1 MSKQC
6 TKPKGKRDDLWFKDK
21 VLLVQAQANGQILHE
36 KQLAFLTDPEV
47 AEGQAT
53 QIVITYN
60 AVYQADDLDSYD
72 SDCNELNTT
81 KVALMANLSHYG
93 SDSLV
98 SNQDSLINSLSRIWI
113 GKLHLYA
120 NVARFNR
127 RSDGK
132 PSHARAQVGK
142 PTHVSPKVNS
152 NVNIATSYV
161 NVARG
166 SSIDQSSTPPTV
178 FSQICRKWGK
188 VIFIDDTDF
197 SNRLSK
203 RLCIKS
209 AHAHLIFVSIMVML
223 NNVTYTIRVRELC
236 SWTPSFVTPDN
247 EGSDANSSGNFDQNG
262 DESTEVNDNEST
274 ANVMSDA
281 ELEDFVKDQEIGVKI
296 QETNHDFSL
305 LDEANA
311 TPLDSDPFNLEQL
324 IK

>member
-1 MSKQC
+1 HDDFNVD
-6 TKPKGKRDDLWFKDK
+6 KR
-21 VLLVQAQANGQILHE
+21 LVWL
-36 KQLAFLTDPEV
+36 V
-47 AEGQAT
+47 VEGVPIRAW
-53 QIVITYN
+53 
-60 AVYQADDLDSYD
+60 D
-72 SDCNELNTT
+72 
-81 KVALMANLSHYG
+81 
-93 SDSLV
+93 
-98 SNQDSLINSLSRIWI
+98 NQ
-113 GKLHLYA
+113 
-120 NVARFNR
+120 
-127 RSDGK
+127 
-132 PSHARAQVGK
+132 
-142 PTHVSPKVNS
+142 
-152 NVNIATSYV
+152 
-161 NVARG
+161 
-166 SSIDQSSTPPTV
+166 V

-188 VIFIDDTDF
+188 VIFIDDTDV

-247 EGSDANSSGNFDQNG
+247 EGSDANSGRNFDQNG
-262 DESTEVNDNEST
+262 DESTEVNDNESA

-324 IK
+324 IKRSGKKPCQSVTPEHPPGFYTILKGDNATSNSIHNLFDGGQIRQPGFSMLERLEETIKVGLALGLNMEGCEHTLASIINEKGDKVVN